1 MLTNRVSILETHFF
15 RFFHVFCNSLMFQ
28 DQIFYILAF
37 KKDTD
42 LKKRAA
48 LTGFFGI
55 QVYERSDVIW
65 CKMAL

>member
-15 RFFHVFCNSLMFQ
+15 RFFHVFCNRLMIQ
-28 DQIFYILAF
+28 DENFCILAF

-48 LTGFFGI
+48 LT
-55 QVYERSDVIW
+55 V
-65 CKMAL
+65 